1 MLDKTFEAVFTI
13 TSGITVGDFLEC
25 VFLALALG
33 IAIAAASC
41 VRSRSSG
48 SFLMTL
54 ALLPAIVAVVIMLVN
69 GNLGAGVAVA
79 GAFSLVRFRSVPGT
93 AKEIG
98 AIFLAMAVG
107 LACGMGYTGLAAV
120 FTVLMCIVIVAY
132 SLSNFGRSRDFKLR
146 KVLRV
151 TVPEDL
157 DYAEIFDDVFTQFT
171 KRVEL
176 IAVKT
181 TNLGSLNRLT
191 YEIVLKKP
199 GTEKALI
206 DALRCRNGN
215 LEISLSIQANEGL
228 EL

>member
-1 MLDKTFEAVFTI
+1 MLDKTFEALFTI
-13 TSGITVGDFLEC
+13 TNGITVGNFLEC
-25 VFLALALG
+25 VSLALALG
-33 IAIAAASC
+33 VLIAAASC

-120 FTVLMCIVIVAY
+120 FTVLMCVVIVAF

-146 KVLRV
+146 KQLQI

-157 DYAEIFDDVFTQFT
+157 DYAEIFDDVFAEFT
-171 KRVEL
+171 TRAEL
-176 IAVKT
+176 LMVKT

-191 YEIVLKKP
+191 YEVVMKKA
-199 GTEKALI
+199 GTEKAFI

-215 LEISLSIQANEGL
+215 LEISLRYQQSEIA

>member
-1 MLDKTFEAVFTI
+1 MLDKTFEALFTI
-13 TSGITVGDFLEC
+13 TNGITVGNFLEC
-25 VFLALALG
+25 VSLALALG
-33 IAIAAASC
+33 VLIAAASC

-120 FTVLMCIVIVAY
+120 FTVLMCVVIVAF

-146 KVLRV
+146 KQLQI

-157 DYAEIFDDVFTQFT
+157 DYAEIFDDVFAEFT
-171 KRVEL
+171 TRAEL
-176 IAVKT
+176 LMVKT

-191 YEIVLKKP
+191 YEVVMKKA
-199 GTEKALI
+199 GTEKAFI

-215 LEISLSIQANEGL
+215 LEISLRYQQNEMA

>member
-1 MLDKTFEAVFTI
+1 MLDKTFEALFTI
-13 TSGITVGDFLEC
+13 TSGITVGNFLEC

-33 IAIAAASC
+33 VLIAAASC

-120 FTVLMCIVIVAY
+120 FTVLMCVVIVAF

-146 KVLRV
+146 KQLQI

-157 DYAEIFDDVFTQFT
+157 DYAEIFDDVFAEFT
-171 KRVEL
+171 TRTEL
-176 IAVKT
+176 LMVKT

-191 YEIVLKKP
+191 YEVVMKKA
-199 GTEKALI
+199 GAEKAFI

-215 LEISLSIQANEGL
+215 LEISLRYQQSEIA